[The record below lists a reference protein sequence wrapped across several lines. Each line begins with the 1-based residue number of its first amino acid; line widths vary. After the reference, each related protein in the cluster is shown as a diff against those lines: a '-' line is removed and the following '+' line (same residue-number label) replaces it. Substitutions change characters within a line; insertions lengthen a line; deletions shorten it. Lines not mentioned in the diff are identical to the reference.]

1 MKILM
6 FLKAGKAAVYSEML
20 DQEIVLIIYQQPG
33 DATLLLHLQN
43 AAQTWDNP
51 HSTPAYS
58 NG

>member
-43 AAQTWDNP
+43 AAQT
-51 HSTPAYS
+51 
-58 NG
+58 